1 MIEMKALSVRPCR
14 GLSSVAKT
22 IQRMFLMTRK
32 AHRSVYAFFFLA
44 LLGGLCSCDSQ
55 KDPSSLQQ
63 GQIGID
69 YSLRSEEKE
78 TLIPREAALAANRQF
93 SEQLSQTYS
102 QYRDGSVLHQRF
114 TLSDIQPVIDRL
126 PAAFTV
132 SEAGQSVERRR
143 INRVTWGK
151 GPTQVLL
158 WSQMHGDEPTATA
171 ALLDIFRWL
180 AAENDGQDSIRQRL
194 SEQLTLTF
202 LPMLN
207 PDGAQRFTRHN
218 ALHIDLNRDAL
229 RLSSPESAILKSER
243 DRLQADWGFNLH
255 DQSRYYG
262 VGFPPAQVAA
272 LSILAPAYN
281 WEKNVNQQ
289 RREAIQLIALMN
301 RTWQQAVPGG
311 VGRYNDDFEPRA
323 FGDNLQKWGTRTI
336 LIESGGSATDWE
348 KQDLRKLNFV
358 GILAGLHGIVSQ
370 AYQAISSE
378 EYWQIPENSYNAF
391 HDLIIRN
398 ASIKIEGKNRLVDIA
413 IRQEQRVLKSK
424 KHQYYFD
431 ASITDLGD
439 LHTFRGFREID
450 GSGLVARPGKTYPQ
464 AVSRERLSG
473 LDFSALRREGYT
485 AIPVIGLQEVDKV
498 AHAGARLL
506 PERSKAHQGIF
517 PGQRTDLLLYRGEN
531 LEKTVILGELY

>member
-1 MIEMKALSVRPCR
+1 MFPTSKKASFLGYLSCC
-14 GLSSVAKT
+14 
-22 IQRMFLMTRK
+22 
-32 AHRSVYAFFFLA
+32 LA
-44 LLGGLCSCDSQ
+44 LLGGLCSCTDVPVLGDSQ
-55 KDPSSLQQ
+55 NEPSSLQK
-63 GQIGID
+63 GQIGSD
-69 YSLRSEEKE
+69 YSLRGEEKE
-78 TLIPREAALAANRQF
+78 TLIPRETELAANQHF
-93 SEQLSQTYS
+93 SEQLSQTYA
-102 QYRDGSVLHQRF
+102 QYRDGSVFHQRF
-114 TLSDIQPVIDRL
+114 TLADIQPVIDRL

-132 SEAGQSVERRR
+132 SEAGRSVEQRR

-151 GPTQVLL
+151 GPIQVLL

-171 ALLDIFRWL
+171 AMLDIFRWL
-180 AAENDGQDSIRQRL
+180 AAENDGQDSIRQQF

-207 PDGAQRFTRHN
+207 PDGAQRFTRRN

-262 VGFPPAQVAA
+262 VGFPPEKVAA
-272 LSILAPAYN
+272 LSILAPAYD

-336 LIESGGSATDWE
+336 LIESGGSAADWE
-348 KQDLRKLNFV
+348 KQDLRQLNFV
-358 GILAGLHGIVSQ
+358 GILAALHGITSQ
-370 AYQAISSE
+370 AYQGIPSQ
-378 EYWQIPENSYNAF
+378 EYWQIPENSFNAF

-398 ASIKIEGKNRLVDIA
+398 VSIEIKGQNRLVDIA

-424 KHQYYFD
+424 KYQYYFD

-464 AVSRERLSG
+464 VVSRDKLSS
-473 LDFSALRREGYT
+473 LDFAALRQEGYT
-485 AIPVIGLQEVDKV
+485 AIPISGLQETDKV
-498 AHAGARLL
+498 AHAGARLI
-506 PERSKAHQGIF
+506 PANSKAHQGIY
-517 PGQRTDLLLYRGEN
+517 PGQRTDLLLYRAGKF
-531 LEKTVILGELY
+531 EKAVILGELY